1 MTTWFQS
8 RWPFRIQTTKV
19 SKKKCDW
26 FTFSRFYQSHF
37 LFHVFEID
45 FKMAALDSLPK

>member
-1 MTTWFQS
+1 MTTRFES
-8 RWPFRIQTTKV
+8 RWPFKIQTRNV

-37 LFHVFEID
+37 LFHVVEID
-45 FKMAALDSLPK
+45 FKMAALCSLPK